1 MLIPTKYDN
10 INKNIAVIGYKIT
23 KELMKQ
29 PYNIDKLYQKIKK
42 DVNIS
47 LDLFYDTITFLWL
60 ADIVEKEK
68 YQIFLR
74 KKEK

>member
-10 INKNIAVIGYKIT
+10 INKSIAVIGYKIT

-60 ADIVEKEK
+60 ADIVEREK